1 MLFQHIANGLI
12 QGSLYALIAVGL
24 TLVYGVLEVV
34 NFAHGELYMLAA
46 FALYMAFSLLNL
58 PYILAV
64 GLTMLILMGLG
75 FVVART
81 VIVPHL
87 RRSFETTVLATL
99 AASIIL
105 QNGARFVFTATPRQ
119 VIVPLE
125 DVIVS
130 LGRVI
135 VTGHRL
141 LVMVTAMIAFVAL
154 QLFVR
159 RTRTGKAM
167 RAVSQSKQAC
177 LMVGID
183 VRRIAVHT
191 MVLGAA
197 LCALAGAMVAPL
209 YDIFPAIGTTV
220 VFKSFAVVI
229 MGGMGNV
236 PGAMIA
242 AFMLGVCES
251 LAGGYISMAA
261 KDALGFSLMILVLM
275 IRPDGLFGRRVRI

>member
-1 MLFQHIANGLI
+1 MFFQHIANGLI
-12 QGSLYALIAVGL
+12 QGSLYALVAVGL

-46 FALYMAFSLLNL
+46 FALFMAFSFLKV
-58 PYILAV
+58 PYVLAVAFTILA
-64 GLTMLILMGLG
+64 LMVLG
-75 FVVART
+75 FVLART
-81 VIVPHL
+81 AIVPHL

-105 QNGARFVFTATPRQ
+105 QNGARFAFTATPRQ

-125 DVIVS
+125 DVI
-130 LGRVI
+130 LTFGDVI
-135 VTGHRL
+135 VTGQRL
-141 LVMVTAMIAFVAL
+141 LILVTAILAFAAL
-154 QLFVR
+154 QLFIR
-159 RTRTGKAM
+159 RSRAGKAM
-167 RAVSQSKQAC
+167 RAASQNKDAC
-177 LMVGID
+177 RMVGID
-183 VRRIAVHT
+183 VRRIASQT

-242 AFMLGVCES
+242 ALILGVGES
-251 LAGGYISMAA
+251 LAGGYLSIGA
-261 KDALGFSLMILVLM
+261 KDALGFSLMILVLL
-275 IRPDGLFGRRVRI
+275 IRPAGLFGRRVRI

>member
-1 MLFQHIANGLI
+1 MFLQHIANGLI
-12 QGSLYALIAVGL
+12 QGSLYALVAVGL

-46 FALYMAFSLLNL
+46 FALFLVLSFLKV
-58 PYILAV
+58 PYVLAV
-64 GLTMLILMGLG
+64 AVAMVALMLLG
-75 FVVART
+75 YVLART
-81 VIVPHL
+81 AIVPHL

-105 QNGARFVFTATPRQ
+105 QNGARFAFTATPRQ

-125 DVIVS
+125 DVI
-130 LGRVI
+130 LTIGDVI
-135 VTGHRL
+135 VTGQRL
-141 LVMVTAMIAFVAL
+141 LVLITAILAFAGL
-154 QLFVR
+154 QLYIR
-159 RTRTGKAM
+159 RSRAGKAM
-167 RAVSQSKQAC
+167 RAASQNKEAC
-177 LMVGID
+177 RMVGID
-183 VRRIAVHT
+183 VRRIASQT

-242 AFMLGVCES
+242 ALILGIGES
-251 LAGGYISMAA
+251 LAGGYISIAA
-261 KDALGFSLMILVLM
+261 RDALGFSLMILVLL
-275 IRPDGLFGRRVRI
+275 IRPDGLFGRRVRV